1 MPQKST
7 NYGKRKMPKKN
18 TVKKPRQAK
27 KIKGKKKK

>member
-18 TVKKPRQAK
+18 TVKKPVK